1 MKTIA
6 LLSSLLISS
15 ACFPQ
20 SASIKL
26 EYESPSQEG
35 ETTCKEFYIESIN
48 SVLELQ
54 DCDEEFDRITVEG
67 TSKMSVCAK
76 RGKKE
81 SICEKL
87 ADGSLDREEIDI
99 FRYDAVLIYF
109 EGYKVASIKISKPRC
124 K

>member
-1 MKTIA
+1 MKAIA
-6 LLSSLLISS
+6 IIASMMISA

-20 SASIKL
+20 TASISL

-67 TSKMSVCAK
+67 TSKILVCAK
-76 RGKKE
+76 RGKDDF
-81 SICEKL
+81 ICEKL